1 MIRNNIV
8 QFPIYHTVTYIM
20 SAFSVQK
27 HIILS
32 AFSTQKYT
40 ILSAFSN
47 KIAAKLLKIF

>member
-8 QFPIYHTVTYIM
+8 QFPVYHTITYIM

-32 AFSTQKYT
+32 AFSAQKHT
-40 ILSAFSN
+40 ILSAFSI
-47 KIAAKLLKIF
+47 KLAAKLLKFF